1 MKSSEARSGDTGDAA
16 NTLSGVDRTIRVLK
30 AVEAAGA
37 TNLADIARRSGL
49 NEATALRYLNSL
61 TNLGFVER
69 FDSTQYRLGWE
80 VFRLGQSAISGRV
93 PREAV
98 RPTMESLLLEFNET
112 VNFAMIKGDS
122 VVIIDVLE
130 SRRGVKKANVVGQH
144 DPWHASAL
152 GKCLLAS
159 MSDAEW
165 RNIVGTA
172 PLPAFTSRTITAVD
186 ELADE
191 IARTRDRGYAIDDEE
206 ADEELCC
213 VAAAVPAGPGQTPEY
228 ALSVSFVT
236 HRLAPDILAHA
247 GQRVKEAAAQI
258 GAKLR

>member
-1 MKSSEARSGDTGDAA
+1 MKDDEGGEVP
-16 NTLSGVDRTIRVLK
+16 NTLSGVERTVRILK
-30 AVEAAGA
+30 AVEAAGS
-37 TNLADIARRSGL
+37 THLADIARRSGL

-61 TNLGFVER
+61 NNLGFIER
-69 FDSTQYRLGWE
+69 FNATQYRLGWE
-80 VFRLGQSAISGRV
+80 VFRLGQHAISGRV
-93 PREAV
+93 PRDAV
-98 RPTMESLLLEFNET
+98 RPTMEDLLLEFNET
-112 VNFAMIKGDS
+112 VNFAMIKGDA

-165 RNIVGTA
+165 RNIVGTSA
-172 PLPAFTSRTITAVD
+172 LPAFTAQTITSVD
-186 ELADE
+186 ELAEE
-191 IARTRDRGYAIDDEE
+191 IARTRDRGYAIDNEE

-213 VAAAVPAGPGQTPEY
+213 VAAAVPGRPGQTPEY

-236 HRLAPDILAHA
+236 HRLAPDSLAQA
-247 GQRVKEAAAQI
+247 GQRVQMAADQI

>member
-1 MKSSEARSGDTGDAA
+1 VKDNPEPA
-16 NTLSGVDRTIRVLK
+16 NTLSGVERTVRVLK
-30 AVEAAGA
+30 AVEAAGS
-37 TNLADIARRSGL
+37 TNLADIARRTGL
-49 NEATALRYLNSL
+49 NEATALRYLHSL
-61 TNLGFVER
+61 TNLGFIER
-69 FDSTQYRLGWE
+69 FDNTQYRLGWE
-80 VFRLGQSAISGRV
+80 VFRLGQHAISGRV
-93 PREAV
+93 PRETV
-98 RPTMESLLLEFNET
+98 RPTMEELLSEFNET
-112 VNFAMIKGDS
+112 VNFAMIKGDA

-172 PLPAFTSRTITAVD
+172 ALPAFTSQTLTSVD
-186 ELADE
+186 DLADE
-191 IARTRDRGYAIDDEE
+191 IAQTRRRGYAIDNEE

-236 HRLAPDILAHA
+236 HRLAPDSLAHA
-247 GQRVKEAAAQI
+247 GQRVREAADRI

>member
-1 MKSSEARSGDTGDAA
+1 MKEHREVST
-16 NTLSGVDRTIRVLK
+16 TLSGVERTVRILK

-37 TNLADIARRSGL
+37 TNLADIARRAGL

-61 TNLGFVER
+61 SNLGFIER

-80 VFRLGQSAISGRV
+80 VFRMGQHAISDRV
-93 PREAV
+93 PRDAV
-98 RPTMESLLLEFNET
+98 RPTMENLLAEFNET
-112 VNFAMIKGDS
+112 VNFAMIKGDA

-130 SRRGVKKANVVGQH
+130 SRRGVKKTNVVGQH

-152 GKCLLAS
+152 GKSLLAS

-172 PLPAFTSRTITAVD
+172 PLPAFTAQTITSI
-186 ELADE
+186 EGLADE
-191 IARTRDRGYAIDDEE
+191 IERTRARGYAIDNEE

-213 VAAAVPAGPGQTPEY
+213 VAAAVPARAGQTPEY

-236 HRLAPDILAHA
+236 HRLAPDSLAYA
-247 GQRVKEAAAQI
+247 GQKVREAAEQI

>member
-1 MKSSEARSGDTGDAA
+1 VKDNGEAG
-16 NTLSGVDRTIRVLK
+16 NTLSGVERTVRVLK
-30 AVEAAGA
+30 AVEAAGS
-37 TNLADIARRSGL
+37 TNLADVARRSGL

-61 TNLGFVER
+61 TNLGFIER
-69 FDSTQYRLGWE
+69 FDATQYRLGWE
-80 VFRLGQSAISGRV
+80 VFRLGQHAISGRV
-93 PREAV
+93 PRDAV
-98 RPTMESLLLEFNET
+98 RPTMEDLLSEFNET
-112 VNFAMIKGDS
+112 VNFAMVRGDS

-159 MSDAEW
+159 LSDAEW

-172 PLPAFTSRTITAVD
+172 ALPAFTSHTITSVED
-186 ELADE
+186 LAEE
-191 IARTRDRGYAIDDEE
+191 IARTRERGYAIDNEE

-213 VAAAVPAGPGQTPEY
+213 VAAAIPAGPGRTPEY

-236 HRLAPDILAHA
+236 HRLAPDSLAHA
-247 GQRVKEAAAQI
+247 GHRVRAAADQI

>member
-1 MKSSEARSGDTGDAA
+1 MKPEDGGDAT
-16 NTLSGVDRTIRVLK
+16 NTLSGVDRTVRVLK
-30 AVEAAGA
+30 AVEAAGS
-37 TNLADIARRSGL
+37 THLADVARRSGL

-61 TNLGFVER
+61 NNLGFIER
-69 FDSTQYRLGWE
+69 FDTTQYRLGWE
-80 VFRLGQSAISGRV
+80 VFRLGQQALSGRV
-93 PREAV
+93 PREAI
-98 RPTMESLLLEFNET
+98 RPTMEDLLLEFNET

-152 GKCLLAS
+152 GKTLLAS

-172 PLPAFTSRTITAVD
+172 ALPAFTAKTITSVD

-191 IARTRDRGYAIDDEE
+191 IARTRERGYAIDDEE
-206 ADEELCC
+206 ADEELVC
-213 VAAAVPAGPGQTPEY
+213 VAAAIPSGPGRSPEY

-236 HRLAPDILAHA
+236 HRLAPDVLANA
-247 GQRVKEAAAQI
+247 GRRVKECAEQI
-258 GAKLR
+258 GVRLR